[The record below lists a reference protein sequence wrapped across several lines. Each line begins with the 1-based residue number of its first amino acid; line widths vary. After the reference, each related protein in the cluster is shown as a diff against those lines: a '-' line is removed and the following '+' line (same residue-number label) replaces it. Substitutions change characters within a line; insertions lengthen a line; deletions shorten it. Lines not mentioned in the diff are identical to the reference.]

1 MTIWPAKLKI
11 FIIWPFT
18 EKLCK
23 EFQFRAPDVKI
34 LEAVISVLITLTL
47 SAEQTKSQLFLK
59 DALENKATQQTA
71 IPKSGGTGEC
81 RESPA
86 RFAHLDQKPLDH

>member
-1 MTIWPAKLKI
+1 MVGVVL
-11 FIIWPFT
+11 
-18 EKLCK
+18 
-23 EFQFRAPDVKI
+23 VKG
-34 LEAVISVLITLTL
+34 LAL
-47 SAEQTKSQLFLK
+47 SAEQTKSQLLLK
-59 DALENKATQQTA
+59 GALENKATQQTA

>member
-23 EFQFRAPDVKI
+23 EFQFWAPNVKI
-34 LEAVISVLITLTL
+34 LEAVISVVITLTL
-47 SAEQTKSQLFLK
+47 SAERTKSQLFLK

-81 RESPA
+81 RKSPS